1 MTCNR
6 LWALAV
12 SAVIL
17 VLSACGTTQ
26 DTVIQEP
33 QIPRPTGSISVSVV
47 PNPIVARPAAGEQYT
62 FPFEVVV
69 RETGGANLHI
79 QRASINVTALGGI
92 PVYSDTQEAAE
103 IRERGYPTEIG
114 ASQEIRYRFS
124 PTREVPDERLF
135 GNVSAELVVEAI
147 NDRGQ
152 AVPPARTR
160 VSVTR

>member
-1 MTCNR
+1 MTCNPR
-6 LWALAV
+6 IALAAAA
-12 SAVIL
+12 AVL
-17 VLSACGTTQ
+17 MLAGCGTTQ

-33 QIPRPTGSISVSVV
+33 QIPRPTGSLSVSVV
-47 PNPIVARPAAGEQYT
+47 PNPIVARPAGGEQYS

-69 RETGGANLHI
+69 RETGGSDVSI
-79 QRASINVTALGGI
+79 QRVSINVTALGGI

-103 IRERGYPTEIG
+103 IRERGYPTEIR
-114 ASQEIRYRFS
+114 ANQEVRYRFS

-135 GNVSAELVVEAI
+135 GGVAAELVVEAI

-152 AVPPARTR
+152 AVPSARTR